1 MFRFELLSKQQNN
14 SPQTS
19 ASSSVE
25 ATTTTLKQRISSP
38 KLPRTL
44 KRLRRTKEQLRS
56 GVTLEELKKKDT
68 SFYGAIKCCNNLVII

>member
-56 GVTLEELKKKDT
+56 GVILE
-68 SFYGAIKCCNNLVII
+68 A